1 VGPDLALGPVLT
13 TTGPN
18 KGKPCVDCIFVGV
31 TTCCKSWVRTQK
43 LLGQLLASNDNMH
56 IVVFDDMSEDDTKV
70 LVEAMGLPVMQP
82 PKLQNMGLTKMMN
95 LMWRYF
101 YARPELVTMFVVNND
116 LEISP
121 DRTFDKLNKCLLSI
135 EVSRPLCRVCRAC
148 PACPACPGHQ
158 HVVCVP

>member
-1 VGPDLALGPVLT
+1 MGPDPALGPVVT

-31 TTCCKSWVRTQK
+31 TICCKSWARTEK

-56 IVVFDDMSEDDTKV
+56 VVVFDDMSEDDSKAR
-70 LVEAMGLPVMQP
+70 VEALGLTVMQP
-82 PKLQNMGLTKMMN
+82 PKLVNFGLTKMMN

-101 YARPELVTMFVVNND
+101 YARPELASMFVVNND

-121 DRTFDKLNKCLLSI
+121 DRTFDKLHRCLMSI
-135 EVSRPLCRVCRAC
+135 EV
-148 PACPACPGHQ
+148 GEG
-158 HVVCVP
+158 